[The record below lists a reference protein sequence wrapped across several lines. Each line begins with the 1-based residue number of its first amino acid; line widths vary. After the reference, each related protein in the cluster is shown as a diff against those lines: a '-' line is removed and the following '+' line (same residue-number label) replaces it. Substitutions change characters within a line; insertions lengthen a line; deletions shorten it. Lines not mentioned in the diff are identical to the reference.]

1 MGMGVDAVG
10 KQVAISV
17 MFDIVKIEIICGDDY
32 AAQVLYDDLVERLGA
47 GQGITLGLGQ
57 KVPAE

>member
-1 MGMGVDAVG
+1 MSVDTVG

-32 AAQVLYDDLVERLGA
+32 TAQVLYDDLVERLGA

-57 KVPAE
+57 KEPAE